1 VVTKKRTKRKTKTKS
16 KGTKKSGT
24 KETLSRRTKGK
35 DSRAKRGGVKK
46 KVAKKT
52 VRKKPTK
59 KERRAKHPTHR
70 KQETNKADIRDY
82 FEMEDRKWTPALSR
96 ELKMVF
102 LRAFARHG
110 IISDGTLAAGITYRT
125 FYRWRKED
133 ETFNEDCK
141 TAVTMANDLMERE
154 ARRRGVEGFERPII
168 YQGEITGEYTDYS
181 DALLTTLMKGN
192 KPEKYKERTQLSGSV
207 GRPMTL
213 DEETKE
219 DVVSSILGMIKNKPD
234 PKGGA

>member
-1 VVTKKRTKRKTKTKS
+1 MTKRKKKRA
-16 KGTKKSGT
+16 KKSASKT
-24 KETLSRRTKGK
+24 SAPRRAKAK
-35 DSRAKRGGVKK
+35 DSRAKK
-46 KVAKKT
+46 

-59 KERRAKHPTHR
+59 KERKATRSTRR
-70 KQETNKADIRDY
+70 KPETNKEEIKDY
-82 FEMEDRKWTPALSR
+82 FEIEDRKWTPALTR

-110 IISDGTLAAGITYRT
+110 IISDGTVAAGITYRT
-125 FYRWRKED
+125 YYRWKRDD
-133 ETFNEDCK
+133 EVFNEDCK
-141 TAVTMANDLMERE
+141 TAETMANDLMERE
-154 ARRRGVEGFERPII
+154 ARRRAIDGFERPII
-168 YQGEITGEYTDYS
+168 YQGEVTGEYTDFS

-207 GRPMTL
+207 GRPLTL

-234 PKGGA
+234 PAKGS

>member
-1 VVTKKRTKRKTKTKS
+1 
-16 KGTKKSGT
+16 
-24 KETLSRRTKGK
+24 
-35 DSRAKRGGVKK
+35 
-46 KVAKKT
+46 
-52 VRKKPTK
+52 
-59 KERRAKHPTHR
+59 
-70 KQETNKADIRDY
+70 
-82 FEMEDRKWTPALSR
+82 MEDRKWTPKLTT

-110 IISDGTLAAGITYRT
+110 IISDGTLAAGITYKT

-141 TAVTMANDLMERE
+141 TALTMANDLMERE
-154 ARRRGVEGFERPII
+154 ARRRGIEGFERPII

-192 KPEKYKERTQLSGSV
+192 RPEKYKERTQLSGSV
-207 GRPMTL
+207 GRPLTL

-234 PKGGA
+234 PK